1 MSNINAPAE
10 GETIKFGD
18 KSDISQSIEP
28 QLKYLYG
35 PGIYTHDISETPS
48 GDLIIHIGN
57 EFLKDLSDCR
67 EKDNVIKFVPIDDI
81 YQLKAEKTNAT
92 YAIDLPDRDVII
104 DNYYGRKQEIV
115 DYVDMSMARMIYS
128 NISYFGDVANQLTPI
143 RQILHWARTREN
155 LHVHDVHSNQR
166 SNQTSE
172 VLSVLQDLDYIHI
185 DKDGIIHQEEML
197 DSLDLS
203 EVAEEDFNE
212 VVLGDVIQRGYREL
226 VERLDLNILTHY
238 PRISGAYYIDS
249 LQKTDP
255 GLWLDMNAIVENM
268 NEYFNSRFKTLY
280 VEEKLAQLSHIG
292 IIEKEGDFV
301 KANGDVYQSLEH
313 SMNTA

>member
-1 MSNINAPAE
+1 MSNINSPVE
-10 GETIKFGD
+10 GETIRFED

-28 QLKYLYG
+28 QMKYLYG

-57 EFLKDLSDCR
+57 ELLKDLSDCR

-81 YQLKAEKTNAT
+81 YQLKAERTNGAYT
-92 YAIDLPDRDVII
+92 INLPERDIII
-104 DNYYGRKQEIV
+104 DNYYIRKQEIV
-115 DYVDMSMARMIYS
+115 DHVDVSMARMIYS

-143 RQILHWARTREN
+143 RQVLHWARTREN

-172 VLSVLQDLDYIHI
+172 IISVLQDLDYIYI
-185 DKDGIIHQEEML
+185 DEDGIIHQEEML

-203 EVAEEDFNE
+203 EVPKENFNE
-212 VVLGDVIQRGYREL
+212 AVLGDVIQRGYRQL

-249 LQKTDP
+249 LQKSDP
-255 GLWLDMNAIVENM
+255 GLWLDLNAIVENM
-268 NEYFNSRFKTLY
+268 REYFDSRFKTLY
-280 VEEKLAQLSHIG
+280 IEEKLAQLSHIG
-292 IIEKEGDFV
+292 IIKKEGDFV
-301 KANGDVYQSLEH
+301 KASGDVYQSLEQ